1 MEPNIPEILK
11 TTAKNMSEM
20 FFQIA
25 AHVEKLERENAQLRA
40 KLTELE
46 DDMK

>member
-25 AHVEKLERENAQLRA
+25 AHVEKLERENAELRA
-40 KLTELE
+40 KLAEHE
-46 DDMK
+46 DDLK

>member
-25 AHVEKLERENAQLRA
+25 AHVEKLERENAELRA
-40 KLTELE
+40 KLAELE

>member
-1 MEPNIPEILK
+1 MEPNIPEILR

-25 AHVEKLERENAQLRA
+25 IHVEKLELENKELKQ
-40 KLTELE
+40 KLAELE
-46 DDMK
+46 DDLK